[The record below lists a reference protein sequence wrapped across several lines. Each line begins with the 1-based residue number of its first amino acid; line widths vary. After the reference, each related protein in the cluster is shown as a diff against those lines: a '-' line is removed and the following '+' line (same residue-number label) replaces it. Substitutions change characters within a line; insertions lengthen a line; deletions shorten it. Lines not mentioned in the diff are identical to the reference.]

1 MDMNIGNENK
11 YFGILYNKYAMY
23 MPLASECK
31 YSKKFKLFND
41 DGTAN
46 TVGPGYAHDASG
58 NLVITTPQV
67 YHSKVEQYIA
77 KKKLRELKRNII
89 YRANLTLFME
99 NYGMKSDT

>member
-1 MDMNIGNENK
+1 MDMNIGNK
-11 YFGILYNKYAMY
+11 FFGIPYNKYVMY

-41 DGTAN
+41 DGTVN
-46 TVGPGYAHDASG
+46 TVGPGYANDASG

-67 YHSKVEQYIA
+67 YHSNVEQYLT
-77 KKKLRELKRNII
+77 KKRLREFKRKIM
-89 YRANLTLFME
+89 YRANLALFME

>member
-1 MDMNIGNENK
+1 
-11 YFGILYNKYAMY
+11 MY

-77 KKKLRELKRNII
+77 KKKLRELKRNIT